1 MGACLGTNGNEAALP
16 LNTKQSSSSGGTMK
30 PPSPQKD
37 VPMPLVTSSKPIVN
51 PISLIEPVFRDNINW
66 TELEINFSK
75 PKEAIIGD
83 GSFGRVFKAVWSPAA
98 LTDKDFKN
106 GKKVSDVNPAEIKI
120 EVAVKVLTRSLAKA
134 RNDNEFN
141 KVCKKAMK
149 EVDMIRR
156 AEERMI
162 YKDCIIRTY
171 GFAQGAL
178 PDDFTAVFKIP
189 RGEEG
194 VGIIMRLE
202 KGGSLDE
209 MIINSRKKIKVLSF
223 VDKINILFQIAR
235 SVAELHAVGIVH
247 ADIKPENVLLNG
259 DWPATVRLADFGF
272 SNFND
277 LKSLGGTSL
286 AKSKSFRGTPLYSA
300 PEMLINPY
308 TNAVDGKVAKASRKT
323 DVYAFAMLT
332 WELLAEGDLYPD
344 VFSEPALCSRVHQGA
359 RPPLSQLPPETPWD
373 IKYMLK
379 ACWSANRSKRLS
391 AIECMAILQAVYL
404 QMTSDRVDVVISRQ
418 DYPKEAIDQ
427 IYHYLTRAGLTVIYE
442 DDEFARDPSISV
454 EVDNAEKAANA
465 TEGTVISA
473 RRMASDTKIHPTYAV
488 KIKRKITNADQ
499 LPPVLS
505 DVLEFQDSSGSNE
518 SGDVD
523 LDIDKLALAVQ
534 EFETKNELAIGAST
548 EGDDEDESDGTR
560 EPPAAIETPSYFA
573 VLKTTLQPLVDRVKK

>member
-1 MGACLGTNGNEAALP
+1 MGACLGTSNDASAP
-16 LNTKQSSSSGGTMK
+16 LNQNQPLSNESS
-30 PPSPQKD
+30 
-37 VPMPLVTSSKPIVN
+37 VIVN
-51 PISLIEPVFRDNINW
+51 KESTKSITPVKPVVVNPLSLIEPVFRDHIDW
-66 TELEINFSK
+66 TELEINLSK

-83 GSFGRVFKAVWSPAA
+83 GSFGRVFRAVWNPAI
-98 LTDKDFKN
+98 LSEKDFKN
-106 GKKVSDVNPAEIKI
+106 GQLVPSIAPAEVKI

-134 RNDNEFN
+134 RNDDEFN
-141 KVCKKAMK
+141 KVCRKAMK

-171 GFAQGAL
+171 GFAKGPL

-202 KGGSLDE
+202 KGGSLDK
-209 MIINSRKKIKVLSF
+209 MIQKSRKKIKVMSF
-223 VDKINILFQIAR
+223 EDKINILFQVAR

-259 DWPATVRLADFGF
+259 DWPPTVRLADFGF

-308 TNAVDGKVAKASRKT
+308 TASVDGKVAKASRKT

-332 WELLAEGDLYPD
+332 WELLSEGDLYPD

-391 AIECMAILQAVYL
+391 AVECMAILQAVYL

-442 DDEFARDPSISV
+442 DDENARDPSISV
-454 EVDNAEKAANA
+454 EVDNAEQAAGGA
-465 TEGTVISA
+465 ASGSVLSPITA
-473 RRMASDTKIHPTYAV
+473 RRMGSDNRIQPQYSV

-505 DVLEFQDSSGSNE
+505 DILEYQDPSGSKE
-518 SGDVD
+518 SENLD
-523 LDIDKLALAVQ
+523 LGIDKLAQAVQ
-534 EFETKNELAIGAST
+534 EFETKNERAIGDSS
-548 EGDDEDESDGTR
+548 GDEDEI
-560 EPPAAIETPSYFA
+560 PPPIAETPDYYVTLQA
-573 VLKTTLQPLVDRVKK
+573 TLQPLIDRVKK